1 MSSKLWK
8 EILFVGILGFALF
21 AIEHVARKR
30 LGL

>member
-1 MSSKLWK
+1 MSSSLWK
-8 EILFVGILGFALF
+8 EILFVALLGAALF